1 MFFKLKEGATRPTA
15 REAPCTRTAE
25 LFPLALAAVS
35 STLYSSTLRKHKNTY
50 KNTTKLSNGIKVY
63 ENTSIRKVN
72 VITQKRGIIQTVLT
86 KSIDKCH
93 YLHTQNNYN
102 LALNNS
108 PQLESVCPQTGP
120 NTQIAKVKIQRIK
133 NRQDLEKQNNCTVQT
148 KTYEQSKYLPLS
160 YNDNMKT
167 KRIISTKIH
176 TKHPKT
182 KQTQK

>member
-1 MFFKLKEGATRPTA
+1 MQRATRHLTYVPNRPNA
-15 REAPCTRTAE
+15 RRALKTGRRAQSSARLCSSNSKRARRALQRAKRPAPE
-25 LFPLALAAVS
+25 QQNYFLFALEAVS
-35 STLYSSTLRKHKNTY
+35 LTLYFSRLRKHKNTY

-120 NTQIAKVKIQRIK
+120 NIQRIK
-133 NRQDLEKQNNCTVQT
+133 
-148 KTYEQSKYLPLS
+148 SKNPK
-160 YNDNMKT
+160 NQE
-167 KRIISTKIH
+167 STRFG
-176 TKHPKT
+176 KT
-182 KQTQK
+182 KQLYGSNKNT